1 MQNESSG
8 SARIATHPIG
18 SAPRRSAKIFMKQ
31 LPSTSVACTVLA
43 RECTGRP
50 VIGAIAL
57 AAIGLTTRRFDDN
70 LRRIGSS
77 RAPGRAADYSGGSDR
92 RVGRM
97 GRQNCPE
104 RSRWRESRGSHRGR
118 HSTSRICYEVSLA
131 MARSTNR
138 RNRVF
143 TSARKH

>member
-1 MQNESSG
+1 LQNESSG

-77 RAPGRAADYSGGSDR
+77 RAPGHAADYSGGSDR

-97 GRQNCPE
+97 G
-104 RSRWRESRGSHRGR
+104 GK
-118 HSTSRICYEVSLA
+118 I
-131 MARSTNR
+131 
-138 RNRVF
+138 
-143 TSARKH
+143 ARKEAVGGKVAVVIAAVIVPAAFAMK

>member
-1 MQNESSG
+1 
-8 SARIATHPIG
+8 
-18 SAPRRSAKIFMKQ
+18 MKQ

-57 AAIGLTTRRFDDN
+57 AAIGLATRRFDGN

-97 GRQNCPE
+97 GCKIALKEAVGGKVAVVIAAVIVPAAF
-104 RSRWRESRGSHRGR
+104 
-118 HSTSRICYEVSLA
+118 A
-131 MARSTNR
+131 M
-138 RNRVF
+138 
-143 TSARKH
+143 K